1 MQCVLAALQWVWHA
15 VTGHGAGF
23 FALNSRVLPLGGI
36 RAVLAMSARAQQG
49 SCSPSTS
56 IGEQRWLPA
65 PEPVGAFRVPAILCH
80 SQQRMEAPC
89 SSHPASWC
97 FSPENLAICEGN
109 THQGGHTFGKRGL
122 LQAPRWGRA
131 GWVTGEMCGSV
142 RTVRCVTRWIFGV
155 ACVVPGGGLGD
166 PCGFLAA
173 WAALCLVRLP
183 GGAEGPENAA
193 PGCGRARPKHH
204 WERQRCF

>member
-97 FSPENLAICEGN
+97 FSPGNLAICEGN
-109 THQGGHTFGKRGL
+109 TRQGGHTFGKRGL

-142 RTVRCVTRWIFGV
+142 RTVRCHTVNFWGGVCGARRWTGWSLW
-155 ACVVPGGGLGD
+155 VPCSLGCSVPCETTWGSWGAWKRSTGL
-166 PCGFLAA
+166 
-173 WAALCLVRLP
+173 
-183 GGAEGPENAA
+183 
-193 PGCGRARPKHH
+193 
-204 WERQRCF
+204 RQGKA